1 MFYKVIKND
10 KVIDVLDRLVFL
22 KYQKKHGRMLLCDKK
37 EAQAILSSDGKT
49 MWNTMELRELP
60 IPGYDIVTIEEIDR
74 YDYERLKALNCG
86 TIEDV
91 IDEFVLTFV
100 ANDMDMLVE
109 SLKRLYIRQAI
120 DEKTVV
126 DVCNAYRITEEK
138 CRYILEK

>member
-86 TIEDV
+86 TADDV
-91 IDEFVLTFV
+91 IDEFVLTLV
-100 ANDMDMLVE
+100 ANDMGMLAE

-120 DEKTVV
+120 DEGMFVRMR
-126 DVCNAYRITEEK
+126 DIYGIPEEM
-138 CRYILEK
+138 